1 MTNKEKNQLR
11 QLAKEG
17 CSFSEIKRIV
27 FCSDATIRAYMKIFR
42 KEKGLTHDRQG

>member
-17 CSFSEIKRIV
+17 LSFQEIRRIV
-27 FCSDATIRAYMKIFR
+27 DCSDVTIKNYIKIFQSK
-42 KEKGLTHDRQG
+42 KE